1 MDVAEGVHIPHQQG
15 PARGWAGPF
24 HKQKVCQCDFGL
36 CPLAGGGR
44 GKNVSTLSR
53 PLQRMLEGRIPCQG
67 MGGATVHFV
76 IRCCSSKCML
86 VKYTASMRLAK
97 MPRNW
102 VRWVPG
108 RRWVRMTL

>member
-1 MDVAEGVHIPHQQG
+1 MWQRVSTYRTSRGQPGAGLAPSTSRKSASVTLG
-15 PARGWAGPF
+15 CAR
-24 HKQKVCQCDFGL
+24 L
-36 CPLAGGGR
+36 RGGR
-44 GKNVSTLSR
+44 GKNVSILFR
-53 PLQRMLEGRIPCQG
+53 PLQRMLEGRLPCRG

-97 MPRNW
+97 MARNW